1 MNAMTVAVDLAK
13 DVFEV
18 AVANR
23 AGRITERKRLARR
36 QFEPWIDALPA
47 GTTVVMEACTMAHYW
62 GRRCVAHELAVRL
75 LPPQYVRPYVRR
87 SEERR
92 VGKECR
98 SRWSPYH

>member
-1 MNAMTVAVDLAK
+1 MHAMTVAVDLAK

-23 AGRITERKRLARR
+23 AGRITERKRLTRR

-62 GRRCVAHELAVRL
+62 GRRCVAHESMLMTPCGPARKPVL
-75 LPPQYVRPYVRR
+75 LIHQVP
-87 SEERR
+87 S
-92 VGKECR
+92 G
-98 SRWSPYH
+98 WT